1 MATGPA
7 AALAIVDG
15 LAAGGALHGTHLLP
29 SVRGELLV
37 RLGRAGEARS
47 EFMTAA
53 GLARN
58 QRTRELLEERAAGI
72 PPAPGT

>member
-15 LAAGGALHGTHLLP
+15 LATRGALRGTHLLP

-47 EFMTAA
+47 EFITAA

-58 QRTRELLEERAAGI
+58 QRTRDLLEERAAGI
-72 PPAPGT
+72 SPAPGT